1 MMLALGR
8 RGQAT
13 LVTDEVHTGDP
24 PSHAKGP
31 EIFIGLIGAVGT
43 DLYRIREQ
51 LKQELRRANY
61 TPEIIHL
68 SKLMMDLNN
77 LEYLAA
83 YDKGPEDDRIDKF
96 MDAGDAIRDSISR
109 GDAVVLLGIGKIQD
123 IREEN
128 QTTSARNKGEGE
140 QADRQRSREIRPLNR
155 RAYIF
160 HSLKH
165 PEEVRTLRRVYGTAF
180 VAISVYSPR
189 NVRKQTLGERIARSR
204 KEYNSEK
211 FASRADQLIEKT
223 KKKSA
228 TTLAKTFGTPF
239 RKAMSSSIP
248 PTLRPFLRRLR
259 VW

>member
-1 MMLALGR
+1 MLESNGR
-8 RGQAT
+8 WLSGQET
-13 LVTDEVHTGDP
+13 WVTVVTDEVPTGDP
-24 PSHAKGP
+24 PSDANGP

-68 SKLMMDLNN
+68 SKLMMDLDN
-77 LEYLAA
+77 LECLVA

-96 MDAGDAIRDSISR
+96 MDAGDIIRDSISR
-109 GDAVVLLGIGKIQD
+109 GDAVVLLGVSKIQD

-128 QTTSARNKGEGE
+128 QPRSKQERELSGG
-140 QADRQRSREIRPLNR
+140 QRSPEIRPLNR

-165 PEEVRTLRRVYGTAF
+165 PEEVRTLRRVYGAAF
-180 VAISVYSPR
+180 IAISVYSPR
-189 NVRKQTLGERIARSR
+189 NIRKQALCERIARSR

-211 FASRADQLIEKT
+211 FATRAE
-223 KKKSA
+223 S
-228 TTLAKTFGTPF
+228 
-239 RKAMSSSIP
+239 
-248 PTLRPFLRRLR
+248 
-259 VW
+259 